1 MADPEKSSMNTRETL
16 KTKALLGIL
25 LLISLLATLLPLYW
39 MISGSFSLPAPSSPA
54 ALGSADP
61 GFSLQN
67 YRILWARSDMLGAFL
82 NSLIFSLGFT
92 VMAVVINSLA
102 AYAFARL
109 SFPGRDRIFVF
120 LILTMMIPSQVTL
133 IPVFLILRHLG
144 ALNSFSG
151 LILPGC
157 AHVFGILMV
166 RQAILDLPEELFEAA
181 RIDGCSEWHI
191 YQRIVV
197 PLCWPVLTALALLS
211 FVTSWNEFLLPLVV
225 MQDSGGY
232 TLPLALTALGSQNY
246 GDWGVIMAG
255 ACLAAIPIIVLF
267 LVTQRQYLRSIT
279 AGALK

>member
-1 MADPEKSSMNTRETL
+1 MAAHERKFATVPRR
-16 KTKALLGIL
+16 LLFGGFAA
-25 LLISLLATLLPLYW
+25 ISLLVTLLPLYW
-39 MISGSFSLPAPSSPA
+39 MIAGSFSLPAPSDS
-54 ALGSADP
+54 SAFDATRA

-67 YRILWARSDMLGAFL
+67 YRILWARSDMVRAFF
-82 NSLIFSLGFT
+82 NSLIFALGFT
-92 VMAVVINSLA
+92 GMALLTNSLA

-109 SFPGRDRIFVF
+109 AFPGRDKLFAF

-181 RIDGCSEWHI
+181 RIDGCSEWQI
-191 YQRIVV
+191 YVQIVV
-197 PLCWPVLTALALLS
+197 PLCWPVFGALALLS

-225 MQDSGGY
+225 MQDAGGY
-232 TLPLALTALGSQNY
+232 TLPLALSTLGSQSY

-255 ACLAAIPIIVLF
+255 ACIAALPIIILF
-267 LVTQRQYLRSIT
+267 LLTQRQYLRSIT